1 MGSGT
6 VSFSEFGFMDED
18 LSQINVVLLYSIDEH
33 LPTMIHVIPYSV
45 RDITSLYAR
54 VEEAGI
60 EGKALVLDRYS
71 SY

>member
-1 MGSGT
+1 
-6 VSFSEFGFMDED
+6 
-18 LSQINVVLLYSIDEH
+18 
-33 LPTMIHVIPYSV
+33 V
-45 RDITSLYAR
+45 RGITSLYAR